1 MSRDPIILILRGGA
15 LGDFLLTLPAL
26 QALRARWPGAHVEL
40 IGYPHIARLAL
51 PGGWVQRLHA
61 LDRAGVAQLF
71 SRRPRIEPPLSTLI
85 ADSDF
90 VLTYLHDPDGL
101 VRENLLGCGARQVLA
116 QSPVDPPEHAADHLL
131 RPLEA
136 LTIFDAGRI
145 PALEPDPACAA
156 EGRAWI
162 ERHAPGPR
170 PLAIHPGSGSPR
182 KNWPVERFLETAR
195 RARAEGWSPFALLGE
210 ADEALAPAVRTFG
223 PELPVCEGLDLP
235 GVAGRLAGAA
245 AYLGNDSGIS
255 HLAAALGVPSLCL
268 FGPTD
273 PDRWAP
279 RGRRVR
285 CVRAPD
291 GDWSALDPD
300 LVLRGLAALTA
311 G

>member
-1 MSRDPIILILRGGA
+1 MSRDPIILVLRGGA
-15 LGDFLLTLPAL
+15 IGDFILTLPAL
-26 QALRARWPGAHVEL
+26 QALRARWPGAHLEL

-71 SRRPRIEPPLSTLI
+71 SRRPRIEPPLSTMI
-85 ADSDF
+85 SDSDF

-101 VRENLLGCGARQVLA
+101 VRDNLLGCGARRVLA

-136 LTIFDAGRI
+136 LAIYEAGRI

-156 EGRAWI
+156 AGRAWI

-182 KNWPVERFLETAR
+182 KNWPVERFLAVAA
-195 RARAEGWSPFALLGE
+195 RARDAGWTPFALLGE
-210 ADEALAPAVRTFG
+210 ADEALAPAVRAAG
-223 PELPVCEGLDLP
+223 AALPACEGLDLP
-235 GVAGRLAGAA
+235 GAAGVLSCAT

-255 HLAAALGVPSLCL
+255 HLAAALGVPTLCL

-273 PDRWAP
+273 PSRWAP
-279 RGRRVR
+279 RGRAVR
-285 CVRAPD
+285 IARAPD
-291 GDWSALDPD
+291 ACWAALEPEA
-300 LVLRGLAALTA
+300 VLRGLEALLP
-311 G
+311 